1 MITKKQHE
9 LLLYLNS
16 YIKQNGISPSFE
28 EMKIALNLHS
38 KSGIHRLITSL
49 QERGFVRRLAN
60 RARAIEII
68 RLPEDIQENEDNQA
82 QNEKQKRIYDVSA
95 DSGNAI
101 NIPLYGKIAAGT
113 PIEALR
119 DNEATL
125 SVPKDMLGIGEHY
138 ALKVAGDSMEE
149 AGILD
154 GDTVIIKRTNTA
166 NDGTI
171 VVALVDGFEVTL
183 KTLRRRGAA
192 IILEPA
198 NHRYEPRTFNP
209 DRILIQGVLVGLMRN
224 YNA

>member
-1 MITKKQHE
+1 MITKKQHD
-9 LLLYLNS
+9 LLTYLNS
-16 YIKQNGISPSFE
+16 YIKKNGISPSFE
-28 EMKIALNLHS
+28 EMKDALHLHS
-38 KSGIHRLITSL
+38 KSGIHRLIGSL
-49 QERGFVRRLAN
+49 EERRFIRRLAK

-68 RLPEDIQENEDNQA
+68 RLPEDISGKENISSSNK
-82 QNEKQKRIYDVSA
+82 KQTQIYDISSDNDV
-95 DSGNAI
+95 

-119 DNEATL
+119 DNETTM
-125 SVPKDMLGIGEHY
+125 SVPKNMIGIGEHY

-154 GDTVIIKRTNTA
+154 GDTVIIKRANTA

-183 KTLRRRGAA
+183 KTLRHRGAA
-192 IILEPA
+192 IVLEPA
-198 NHRYEPRTFNP
+198 NRRYEPRTFDP
-209 DRILIQGVLVGLMRN
+209 DRILIQGVLVGLMRS